1 MPYLLGFACV
11 LAALVASPVHASAQE
26 VEGAAQGLEGDAP
39 KAEPSSQEPVRGVR
53 RWHPEAYERVPESA
67 SSGTVLELELDSGEL
82 EISPAPTPLDSPEG
96 RIQRSRALL
105 ATSVISV
112 GVGVALIG
120 GGVVALNRADDIG
133 TAIGGLALGVTF
145 GAIAIVGGLVGV
157 GISGGKLGAAKQERR
172 EQQQA
177 ERRRSRVRWHPGTSG
192 FVF

>member
-11 LAALVASPVHASAQE
+11 LAALVASPVHAGAQD

>member
-11 LAALVASPVHASAQE
+11 LAALVASPVHAGAQD

-96 RIQRSRALL
+96 RIQRSRALI